1 MSGGVFYDKIITMNK
16 KNKIIVMMAGP
27 GAGKG
32 TLSEMLMADGDY
44 VYIGVGAILR
54 SKMDELGISEM
65 MSSGNLV
72 PDGISCGLVASE
84 ISGAH
89 DFILDG
95 FPRNLIQAKWLVENY
110 SDKYELHIIYMH
122 VPELIMRSRIK
133 KRLNDGAGRAD
144 DVDEEIINRRIKT
157 FSEITLP
164 AIDWLRTVP
173 NIFFDEIDAAS
184 TPVEIFR
191 EIKSVL

>member
-1 MSGGVFYDKIITMNK
+1 MV
-16 KNKIIVMMAGP
+16 AGP

-32 TLSEMLMADGDY
+32 TLSQMLMADGNYKY
-44 VYIGVGAILR
+44 VGVGALLR
-54 SKMDELGISEM
+54 AFPKNSDVIKII
-65 MSSGNLV
+65 SSGNFAPDNITCDLV
-72 PDGISCGLVASE
+72 RTE
-84 ISGAH
+84 IVGKH

-95 FPRNLIQAKWLVENY
+95 FPRNLYQAKWLVENY
-110 SDKYELHIIYMH
+110 SDKYELHVIYMR

-144 DVDEEIINRRIKT
+144 DADEEIINRRIKT

-173 NIFFDEIDAAS
+173 NIFFDEIDAS
-184 TPVEIFR
+184 TTPVEIYSK
-191 EIKSVL
+191 IKSVL